1 MKVFFIRHGESLA
14 NTKVVK
20 ASDPDFLNTL
30 TETGVAQAQEVAKN
44 IVDKINA
51 VYSSPYTRTMMTAQ
65 TFIDTRDK
73 NLDII
78 VDDRLREI
86 DYGIFGDNKAHPE
99 MIEVAKRQIAGDYEV
114 RFGRIGE
121 NKRELITRLFD
132 FLIDIFNKHGDD
144 DVVVAVSHGRVIS
157 ILDYEFGTVNGG
169 AKEHVSTKNAGVKEF
184 ILNEKSIANL
194 QDHVHKLNEQ
204 KHKNT

>member
-1 MKVFFIRHGESLA
+1 MKVFFIRHGERLA

-20 ASDPDFLNTL
+20 ASGPDFFNTL
-30 TETGVAQAQEVAKN
+30 TETGITQVQEAARN

-65 TFIDTRDK
+65 TFIDARNED
-73 NLDII
+73 LDII

-86 DYGIFGDNKAHPE
+86 DYGIFGDNKSHPE
-99 MIEVAKRQIAGDYEV
+99 MIEVAQRQIAGDYEV
-114 RFGRIGE
+114 RFGRVGE
-121 NKRELITRLFD
+121 NKRELITRLFN
-132 FLIDIFNKHGDD
+132 FLIDIFNKHSDD
-144 DVVVAVSHGRVIS
+144 DIVIAVSHGRVIS
-157 ILDYEFGTVNGG
+157 ILDYEFGMVNDKK
-169 AKEHVSTKNAGVKEF
+169 KEHVSTKNAGVKEF